1 VYCDDEQDK
10 AKLITGVLMS
20 NYRYDFQKIF
30 LEHTPGPYDPEHR
43 EFIEQ
48 IASAL
53 YERLEELPA
62 LEQWPEG
69 VRKFFVLYEFN
80 YQVGNGGFAQAA
92 YNTPNLFP
100 IALEA
105 YESLGLHE
113 AASLCRR
120 AWEMLPAE
128 LTSQIEKGVIDSD
141 SLEEVFE
148 HFDDSEMSALDE
160 SIPDEF
166 WVDDVLQS
174 IAEKHSA
181 EFMQLDS
188 LL

>member
-1 VYCDDEQDK
+1 
-10 AKLITGVLMS
+10 
-20 NYRYDFQKIF
+20 
-30 LEHTPGPYDPEHR
+30 
-43 EFIEQ
+43 
-48 IASAL
+48 
-53 YERLEELPA
+53 
-62 LEQWPEG
+62 
-69 VRKFFVLYEFN
+69 
-80 YQVGNGGFAQAA
+80 
-92 YNTPNLFP
+92 
-100 IALEA
+100 
-105 YESLGLHE
+105 
-113 AASLCRR
+113 
-120 AWEMLPAE
+120 MLPAE